1 MLQTLSNN
9 ETYKEIDSKM
19 SLYMNE
25 AAIRDKVKVNG
36 ISYSDKQ
43 TALDILARKTGFWKD
58 SEDFENDYHIFI
70 NDEKLQGVSRTTLT
84 KFLNI
89 VKMEHSDDYHKNP
102 KAFSDFEVAYK
113 QLNKL
118 K

>member
-1 MLQTLSNN
+1 MDIRQEFRDFLR
-9 ETYKEIDSKM
+9 EKEAIES
-19 SLYMNE
+19 NE
-25 AAIRDKVKVNG
+25 AAIRDNVKVNG
-36 ISYSDKQ
+36 VSYSDKQ

-58 SEDFENDYHIFI
+58 SEDFEKDYHKFI